1 MRLFQMMSPSH
12 DRQAKVQIVQ
22 ILVAVKGGS
31 SLPPC
36 LPDPEIEKLR
46 TQQCKQRAK
55 IVLWRKPITTLH
67 YFSREL
73 LYELQKLA
81 IG

>member
-1 MRLFQMMSPSH
+1 MRAFQMMSPSH
-12 DRQAKVQIVQ
+12 DRRAKVQIIY
-22 ILVAVKGGS
+22 ILVAVS
-31 SLPPC
+31 EDQVLLPC

-46 TQQCKQRAK
+46 AQQCKHRAK

>member
-1 MRLFQMMSPSH
+1 LTFSCG
-12 DRQAKVQIVQ
+12 
-22 ILVAVKGGS
+22 L
-31 SLPPC
+31 
-36 LPDPEIEKLR
+36 DPEIEKLR
-46 TQQCKQRAK
+46 AKQRKERGK

-81 IG
+81 VG